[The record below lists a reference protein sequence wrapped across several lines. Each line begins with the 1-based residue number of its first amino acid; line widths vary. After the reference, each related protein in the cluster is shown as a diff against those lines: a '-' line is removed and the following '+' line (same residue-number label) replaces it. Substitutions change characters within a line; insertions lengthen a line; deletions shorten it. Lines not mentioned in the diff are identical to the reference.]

1 MEDVV
6 RTPVREEGK
15 RAWPLLLLFLAVF
28 LFFQSM
34 ILLKRVP
41 WFSDIKTYYLPNWT
55 YLSHALRTGGLS
67 FWCPGIYCGFPLF
80 ADSEMGLF
88 YPFNPLFFLLPSL
101 TGFTWSLVFHY
112 LLGGG
117 FLYLYCRR
125 LGLSRPAS
133 LFAALP
139 FMLGGFLL
147 AHLVH
152 PNAVATA
159 AWMPLF
165 LYLLERALG
174 EARFSFFLLTGGVLG
189 LQFLGGFL
197 MVPLME
203 GVMALFYV
211 IFHHRGRREGGRG
224 LLADLGGLAAAFA
237 LGAGLGMAQNLPSY
251 FLVRNS
257 YRAGGLSGSL
267 ANTGN
272 LPALQLLGLVLPRS
286 FGRGIAQGGYLGA
299 WTFEETYG
307 YVGIL
312 PLLFAPAALRRERAW
327 PAAFFF
333 WTAVV
338 SLLLSLGNQGLLWPL
353 LHRLPGFHV
362 LKGPSRFL
370 LTCNLS
376 VLLLGAM
383 GLDRWR
389 QGRLDGEARSRLV
402 RGWALAAGIVTACL
416 ALLTVLYRCNLL
428 GFRDFAALVARPLLT
443 GVKAPTERV
452 LSSLCDYFT
461 TWRTEFLVPLAL
473 LGIFFLLL
481 SDTRRKGG
489 PRRVTVCV
497 AVLVAFLDTFVF
509 ASLVL
514 KPVPRN
520 RAESRPAVI
529 NVLED
534 LEGGRAALLK
544 EPGINRGEFALSS
557 NQLLPYSIPDA
568 FGFSTIPPARLDR
581 FLGYLDRQPDRNA
594 FALLGVEALY
604 ADLVRVRGVP
614 YDFGFPF
621 SIAGGLGSSS
631 YACDASLT
639 GKELRFLLDGR
650 ILERDAHG
658 KLYLKLDCLSGGR
671 VVRLP
676 VLLLEKEA
684 GEEECALTVMYNEY
698 PPTID
703 RIGFRSPGYGRGRE
717 AVEVRVPCRLRRS
730 EQLVVTTACQESLEG
745 TRLLAVSMLD
755 EYGRGFPL
763 TPWPAAY
770 SDGRHAVYT
779 LEESLYP
786 AFPAWEFTWAE
797 DWREAVDIAWE
808 DGFREGN
815 AVLLA
820 QEIDP
825 ALRERISSLRAP
837 QGEVRVDRVEE
848 GGDHLSFRTTSGGDC
863 VLVLSLDYLPG
874 WEARVDGR
882 PCGLFSAYGFLTA
895 LYLPAGEHLVTL
907 DYRQPGL
914 AVGAAVS
921 ILSLFAFLALLLL
934 VGLRERARARGQARE
949 APSLPPPQATSI
961 SAFFPCYNDSATI
974 GEVVTGAL
982 EVLRELCDDYEVIIV
997 DDGSSDASGAVI
1009 DSLAAAY
1016 PEVRVV
1022 RHDRN
1027 RGYGAALRS
1036 GIKTSA
1042 KQWVFY
1048 TDSDGQYDVADL
1060 RRLHALSG
1068 TADVVN
1074 GYKESRSDPWYR
1086 VLLGKAYNFFVRR
1099 LFLVP
1104 IRDVDCD
1111 FRLMRGDLARSLDL
1125 RSEGGSICVE
1135 LVKGLQARGA
1145 RFAETPVRH
1154 LPRREGRSQFFRL
1167 KNLLAMVAG
1176 LASLWWRLAR
1186 KGGL

>member
-1 MEDVV
+1 MEC
-6 RTPVREEGK
+6 RKNPPRGEQER
-15 RAWPLLLLFLAVF
+15 RAWPLLLIFLALFLY
-28 LFFQSM
+28 FQSM
-34 ILLKRVP
+34 ILLKKVP
-41 WFSDIKTYYLPNWT
+41 WFSDIKTYYLPNWI

-88 YPFNPLFFLLPSL
+88 YPLNPLLLFLPPLA
-101 TGFTWSLVFHY
+101 GFTYSLVFHY
-112 LLGGG
+112 LLGGC

-125 LGLSRPAS
+125 IGLSRPAS

-139 FMLGGFLL
+139 FMLGGFFL

-165 LYLLERALG
+165 LYLLERALD
-174 EARFSFFLLTGGVLG
+174 ERRFLFYVLAGGVLG
-189 LQFLGGFL
+189 LQFLSGFL

-203 GVMALFYV
+203 CVLSVFYV
-211 IFHHRGRREGGRG
+211 LFHPRRKRGEGGG

-237 LGAGLGMAQNLPSY
+237 LGAGLGMVQNLPSY
-251 FLVRNS
+251 FLVQSS

-272 LPALQLLGLVLPRS
+272 LPPLQLLGLVFPRS

-312 PLLFAPAALRRERAW
+312 PLLFVPAALRRERAW
-327 PAAFFF
+327 PASFFF
-333 WTAVV
+333 WTGVA

-376 VLLLGAM
+376 VLILGGM

-389 QGRLDGEARSRLV
+389 EGRLDGEARSRLV
-402 RGWALAAGIVTACL
+402 RGWGLVGGLAAGLT
-416 ALLTVLYRCNLL
+416 ALLVLLYRFDLL
-428 GFRDFAALVARPLLT
+428 GFRDFASLLARPLLS
-443 GVKAPTERV
+443 GVKVPAEHV
-452 LSSLCDYFT
+452 LSSLADYFF
-461 TWRTEFLVPLAL
+461 TWRTEFLLPPVLLA
-473 LGIFFLLL
+473 IFFFLLA
-481 SDTRRKGG
+481 DIRRRGR
-489 PRRVTVCV
+489 PRRITVCV
-497 AVLVAFLDTFVF
+497 AVLVAFLDAFVF

-514 KPVPRN
+514 KPVPRS
-520 RAESRPAVI
+520 RAENRPAVI
-529 NVLED
+529 DVLQD
-534 LEGGRAALLK
+534 MEGERTALLK
-544 EPGINRGEFALSS
+544 EPGVNRGEFALAS
-557 NQLLPYSIPDA
+557 NQLLPHSIHDA

-581 FLGYLDRQPDRNA
+581 FLGYLDRQPERQA
-594 FALLGVEALY
+594 FALLGVEELFSN
-604 ADLVRVRGVP
+604 LVRVRGVP
-614 YDFGFPF
+614 YDFAFQHP
-621 SIAGGLGSSS
+621 IAGGLAAYD
-631 YACDASLT
+631 YALEDTFT

-650 ILERDAHG
+650 ILERDARG
-658 KLYLKLDCLSGGR
+658 QLYLKLNYLSRGR

-684 GEEECALTVMYNEY
+684 GEEDCSLTVMYNEY
-698 PPTID
+698 PPSID
-703 RIGFRSPGYGRGRE
+703 RIGFRSPGYGKGRE
-717 AVEVRVPCRLRRS
+717 AVEIRVPCRVQRGER
-730 EQLVVTTACQESLEG
+730 LVVTTACLKGLEG

-755 EYGRGFPL
+755 EYGRGYPL
-763 TPWPAAY
+763 TPWPVDY
-770 SDGRHAVYT
+770 SDGRYAVYR
-779 LEESLYP
+779 LEGGLFP
-786 AFPAWEFTWAE
+786 AFAAWDTTWAK
-797 DWREAVDIAWE
+797 DWREAVDIAWQ
-808 DGFREGN
+808 DGFREGH

-820 QEIDP
+820 EEVDP
-825 ALRERISSLRAP
+825 ALRERISALRKP
-837 QGEVRVDRVEE
+837 QGEVRVENFEEAGDR
-848 GGDHLSFRTTSGGDC
+848 LSFRAVSEGDC

-874 WEARVDGR
+874 WKASVDGEDCR
-882 PCGLFSAYGFLTA
+882 LFSAYGFLTA

-907 DYRQPGL
+907 DYHAPGL
-914 AVGAAVS
+914 AAGGVIS
-921 ILSLFAFLALLLL
+921 FLSLLAFLALLFLSAR
-934 VGLRERARARGQARE
+934 RERALARTKVRE
-949 APSLPPPQATSI
+949 AASLPPPQAVSI

-974 GEVVTGAL
+974 GDVVTGAL

-1009 DSLAAAY
+1009 DSLAAAH

-1042 KQWVFY
+1042 KEWVFY
-1048 TDSDGQYDVADL
+1048 TDSDGQYDVGDL

-1074 GYKESRSDPWYR
+1074 GYKERRSDPWYR
-1086 VLLGKAYNFFVRR
+1086 VFLGKAYNFFVRR

-1111 FRLMRGDLARSLDL
+1111 FRLMRGDLVRGLDL

-1145 RFAETPVRH
+1145 RFAEVPVRH
-1154 LPRREGRSQFFRL
+1154 LPRREGKSQFFRI

-1176 LASLWWRLAR
+1176 LASLWLRLAK
-1186 KGGL
+1186 KGDL